1 MLCANKQ
8 SERGIG
14 GSPFP
19 IDVGSHLLGVLRM
32 ELDEI
37 REELLTILRE
47 HGDRWWMSYSL
58 RHRLSNVARTAL
70 AAEYGT
76 AIGKGGGHPHGPI
89 SHISTLLYHTDG
101 VKHTYLE
108 TRGVSVRGREA
119 SGDRTAI
126 FRWVG

>member
-1 MLCANKQ
+1 
-8 SERGIG
+8 
-14 GSPFP
+14 
-19 IDVGSHLLGVLRM
+19 M

-47 HGDRWWMSYSL
+47 HRDRWWMSYSL
-58 RHRLSNVARTAL
+58 WFGLSDVARRAL
-70 AAEYGT
+70 EADHGT
-76 AIGKGGGHPHGPI
+76 AIGKDGGHPYGPI
-89 SHISTLLYHTDG
+89 SHISRLLYYTDE
-101 VKHTYLE
+101 VDREYLE